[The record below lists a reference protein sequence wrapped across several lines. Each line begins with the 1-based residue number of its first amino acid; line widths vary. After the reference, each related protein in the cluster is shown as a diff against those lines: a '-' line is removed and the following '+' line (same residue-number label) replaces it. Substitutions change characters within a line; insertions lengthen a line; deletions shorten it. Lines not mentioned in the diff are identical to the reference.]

1 MATTAI
7 PPAQQIQMDHDNQL
21 VDKQRASQAAGFAQS
36 MAMLDLQR
44 EQAQQSEAI
53 AALSTV
59 MKNAHDSAMLVINN
73 AKG

>member
-1 MATTAI
+1 MVAPTI
-7 PPAQQIQMDHDNQL
+7 PHAQQVQMDHDNQL
-21 VDKQRASQAAGFAQS
+21 VEKQRASQAAGFAQS

-44 EQAQQSEAI
+44 EQAQKSEAI
-53 AALSTV
+53 AALSNV